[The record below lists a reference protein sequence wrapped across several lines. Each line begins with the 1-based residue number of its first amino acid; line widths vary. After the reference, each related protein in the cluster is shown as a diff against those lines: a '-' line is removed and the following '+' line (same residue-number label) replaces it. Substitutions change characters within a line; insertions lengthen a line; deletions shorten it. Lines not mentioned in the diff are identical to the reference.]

1 VRTHP
6 QLQLRGSL
14 FAALLVVT
22 GCSSAH
28 HAAQAASE
36 DASPAPLH
44 SCETREFALDG
55 ADVIVVANIDGS
67 LASVVATAPEVN
79 ARMQALDDVRKE
91 YGQAH
96 RDTRVITRQGKWGI
110 VVLTDACGHPTGTP
124 PKPGE

>member
-6 QLQLRGSL
+6 FLQLRSSL

-28 HAAQAASE
+28 HAAQTASD

-67 LASVVATAPEVN
+67 LASVVANAPGLS

-91 YGQAH
+91 FGQAH

-110 VVLTDACGHPTGTP
+110 VVLTDACGHPAGTMPKTGQ
-124 PKPGE
+124 